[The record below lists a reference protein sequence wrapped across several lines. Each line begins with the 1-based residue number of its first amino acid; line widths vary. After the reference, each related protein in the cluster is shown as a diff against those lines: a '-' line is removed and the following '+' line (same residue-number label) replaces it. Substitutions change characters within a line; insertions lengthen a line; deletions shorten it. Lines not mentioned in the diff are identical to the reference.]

1 MIAPFKSLNIKP
13 GDKPSIVNDCSI
25 WNSQFKLRLLN
36 LSQNLQNAIQ
46 KNDRRDVEYFM
57 GLITRL
63 QYHPTIGWSTFVP
76 IDMLLLPQTP
86 RCLRKRLA
94 HNRKKSQ
101 SAQRRR
107 GGTGRGP
114 VPGSVSTKKK
124 NKDGS
129 KQGTSTTKKS
139 RSVSTTTTKSKSL
152 RHSSA

>member
-1 MIAPFKSLNIKP
+1 MIAPLKSLNIKP

-46 KNDRRDVEYFM
+46 ENDRRDVEYFM

-63 QYHPTIGWSTFVP
+63 QYHPTISWSTYVP
-76 IDMLLLPQTP
+76 VDMLLLPQTP

-101 SAQRRR
+101 SSQRRR
-107 GGTGRGP
+107 GGTGCGP
-114 VPGSVSTKKK
+114 DTGAASTKKK
-124 NKDGS
+124 S
-129 KQGTSTTKKS
+129 KNGPRQSDPSTKKS
-139 RSVSTTTTKSKSL
+139 KSKSL
-152 RHSSA
+152 RQYSTA